1 MILNAADILKI
12 SGLFFNGPLLQITT
26 NEYLE
31 ADRACQTRKQLGDLG
46 LRRRAHLGRDLHH
59 RREVGGQEA
68 EVILPPREVEVGVR
82 VSAGAGAGQDHQ
94 VKTMT
99 RNQPKRSKAIR
110 SCRWPV
116 RMRTTLQRRLWTR
129 AILRKVRQRKISNQR
144 KHLCPQA
151 RVNLMMRRTQ
161 LPLKHLQP
169 LAFLQERMMTK
180 TWSRPK
186 RWTLMCLNGSLFM
199 IRTKKIKP

>member
-1 MILNAADILKI
+1 MILTAANILEI
-12 SGLFFNGPLLQITT
+12 SGLSFNGPFLQITT
-26 NEYLE
+26 HEYLE
-31 ADRACQTRKQLGDLG
+31 ADRACQTRKQLGDPG
-46 LRRRAHLGRDLHH
+46 LRRQAHLGRDLHH

-68 EVILPPREVEVGVR
+68 EVILPPREVEVGVK

-94 VKTMT
+94 VRTMT
-99 RNQPKRSKAIR
+99 RNQPRRSKLIR
-110 SCRWPV
+110 SRRWPV
-116 RMRTTLQRRLWTR
+116 RMRTTPQRRLWTW

-151 RVNLMMRRTQ
+151 RVNLMMRMTWP
-161 LPLKHLQP
+161 PLKHLQP

-186 RWTLMCLNGSLFM
+186 RWTLMCWSGSLFM

>member
-1 MILNAADILKI
+1 MQLI
-12 SGLFFNGPLLQITT
+12 SLAYLVFFKNSPFLQITSH
-26 NEYLE
+26 EYLE

-46 LRRRAHLGRDLHH
+46 LRRQAHLGRDLHH

-68 EVILPPREVEVGVR
+68 EVILPPREVEVGVK
-82 VSAGAGAGQDHQ
+82 VSAGAGVGQDHQ
-94 VKTMT
+94 VRTMT
-99 RNQPKRSKAIR
+99 RNQPRRSKPIR
-110 SCRWPV
+110 SRQRPV
-116 RMRTTLQRRLWTR
+116 RMRTTPQRRLWTW
-129 AILRKVRQRKISNQR
+129 AMLKKVRQKKISNQR

-151 RVNLMMRRTQ
+151 RVNLMMRMTW

-186 RWTLMCLNGSLFM
+186 RWTQMCLSGSRFM